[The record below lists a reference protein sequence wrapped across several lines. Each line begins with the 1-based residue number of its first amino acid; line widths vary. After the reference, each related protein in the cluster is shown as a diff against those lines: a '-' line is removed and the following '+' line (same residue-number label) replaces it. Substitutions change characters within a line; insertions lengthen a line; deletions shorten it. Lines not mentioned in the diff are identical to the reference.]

1 MSILKRQPFFYS
13 PLQRQ
18 MKNKGRQASWVNDF
32 LVVGVFLIT
41 VINVFAATFTITHA
55 PTITETVI
63 PHPPPPYKS

>member
-1 MSILKRQPFFYS
+1 
-13 PLQRQ
+13 

-55 PTITETVI
+55 PTGPVM
-63 PHPPPPYKS
+63 PQVMVPPPYKS